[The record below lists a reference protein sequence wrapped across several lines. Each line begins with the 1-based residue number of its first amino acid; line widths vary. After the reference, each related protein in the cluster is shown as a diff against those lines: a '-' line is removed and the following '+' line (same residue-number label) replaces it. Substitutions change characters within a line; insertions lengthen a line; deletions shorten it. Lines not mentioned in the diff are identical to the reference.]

1 MSASDDHALQRA
13 SRAVMRAEAAAGGI
27 LVAAI
32 LALLLANVVSRAAG
46 RPLIWTDELAVHL
59 MVILAFVGA
68 SLGIAMRG
76 HMAIGLLPDRLDP
89 RGRARLALLAD
100 LAVLAFLLVL
110 AAILWRWFDLPGL
123 LRAGSGAA
131 LAQESFNF
139 VYSDP
144 TNTLGL
150 RKIWFWL
157 ALPLTCATAL
167 IHCLAA
173 LLTDLRGLRR

>member
-1 MSASDDHALQRA
+1 
-13 SRAVMRAEAAAGGI
+13 MRVEAAAGGL

-76 HMAIGLLPDRLDP
+76 HMAIGLLPDRLGP

-100 LAVLAFLLVL
+100 LSVLAFLLVL
-110 AAILWRWFDLPGL
+110 ATILWRWFDLPGL

-131 LAQESFNF
+131 LAKESFNF

-173 LLTDLRGLRR
+173 LRTDLRVLRR

>member
-1 MSASDDHALQRA
+1 
-13 SRAVMRAEAAAGGI
+13 MRAEAAAGGA

-32 LALLLANVVSRAAG
+32 LGLLLANVVSRAAG

-59 MVILAFVGA
+59 MVVLALVGA

-76 HMAIGLLPDRLDP
+76 HMTMGLLADRLGP
-89 RGRARLALLAD
+89 RNRARLALLAD
-100 LAVLAFLLVL
+100 LSVLAFLLVL
-110 AAILWRWFDLPGL
+110 AAVLWRWFDLPGL

-131 LAQESFNF
+131 LAQQSFNF
-139 VYSDP
+139 VYTDP
-144 TNTLGL
+144 THTLGL

-173 LLTDLRGLRR
+173 LHRDLRALRT

>member
-1 MSASDDHALQRA
+1 
-13 SRAVMRAEAAAGGI
+13 MRAEAAAGAV

-59 MVILAFVGA
+59 MVVLALVGA
-68 SLGIAMRG
+68 SLGIGMRG
-76 HMAIGLLPDRLDP
+76 HMTIGLLPDRLGP

-100 LAVLAFLLVL
+100 LSVLAFLLVM

-123 LRAGSGAA
+123 IRAGSGAA
-131 LAQESFNF
+131 LARESFNF
-139 VYSDP
+139 IYSDP

-157 ALPLTCATAL
+157 ALPLTCATGL
-167 IHCLAA
+167 VHCLACLRSDVRA
-173 LLTDLRGLRR
+173 LRG